1 MIDRRVSYAFMTDMY
16 LLDRIGR
23 KRTIALMFFVCGI
36 TLLLLRYDLGPL
48 TLVLSTM
55 RAAALGFNQAIWV
68 YSAEVFPTTH
78 RVVGVGFTASF
89 SRIGSGIGIYL
100 AYVVFVES
108 MEMALGVCIG
118 CCVLV

>member
-1 MIDRRVSYAFMTDMY
+1 MTDMY

-48 TLVLSTM
+48 TLVLSVM
-55 RAAALGFNQAIWV
+55 RAASLGFNQAIWV

-89 SRIGSGIGIYL
+89 SRLGSVGSMFL
-100 AYVVFVES
+100 AYVAFAS
-108 MEMALGVCIG
+108 QINLALLCSIG
-118 CCVLV
+118 CCVLVRAC